1 MAPQGKQKKEKSEP
15 GKALDSSVAFRV
27 SRVLLFLLLGYA
39 ARQFFFD
46 DTADFSFAGILSA
59 LQSFAYTFFEHSYR
73 TLRPVFFG
81 SAVLLGLFWLLDA
94 FGLIK

>member
-46 DTADFSFAGILSA
+46 DTSDFSFAGILSA
-59 LQSFAYTFFEHSYR
+59 LQSFAYTFFEHSYW
-73 TLRPVFFG
+73 TLRPVFLG
-81 SAVLLGLFWLLDA
+81 AAVLLGLFWLLDA